1 MPMLPVR
8 PSPIGL
14 TVLLM
19 LLGGPLHPYE
29 MQRRMKAWGKDKVVN
44 IGQRVGLYRTIDRL
58 HAAGL
63 LAVHEHQRGDRFPDR
78 TVYRLT
84 DEGLRV
90 GREWLTQMLAEPRN
104 EYPVFPAALS
114 FVFGLLP
121 EEAVAVLER
130 RAAAVREQLAA
141 LEAELAGD
149 GSRQVPRVTLLESEY
164 LRATTAAELAWL
176 DSVLNDLRAG
186 SLSWSGEELA
196 RTSTSFLPD

>member
-1 MPMLPVR
+1 MSPAPVR

-29 MQRRMKAWGKDKVVN
+29 MQRRIKAWGKDKVVN
-44 IGQRVGLYRTIDRL
+44 VGQRVSLYRTIERL
-58 HAAGL
+58 DAAGL

-78 TVYRLT
+78 TVYKLT
-84 DEGLRV
+84 DEGLKV
-90 GREWLTQMLAEPRN
+90 GREWLSQMLAEPRN

-121 EEAVAVLER
+121 DEAATVLAQ
-130 RAAAVREQLAA
+130 RATAVREQLAA

-149 GSRQVPRVTLLESEY
+149 GSRRIPRVTLLESEY
-164 LRATTAAELAWL
+164 LRAVTAAELAWIE
-176 DSVLNDLRAG
+176 SVLDDLRTG
-186 SLSWSGEELA
+186 SLTWSGEDLA
-196 RTSTSFLPD
+196 RTSTSFLPA